1 MSYKIKTIPQFE
13 KDVKRLKKRFPKIK
27 NDLTTLVNELY
38 ENPTIGTCLGDNI
51 YKIRVANSSV
61 PTGKSGG
68 FRVITYYVED
78 EVLYLVNMYSKS
90 SKENI
95 LKEKLKEIINQQ
107 INNA

>member
-13 KDVKRLKKRFPKIK
+13 KNVKRLKKRFPKIK
-27 NDLTTLVNELY
+27 NDLTTFVKELY
-38 ENPTIGTCLGDNI
+38 ENPTMGTCLGDNI

-95 LKEKLKEIINQQ
+95 LKEKLKDIINQQ
-107 INNA
+107 IK